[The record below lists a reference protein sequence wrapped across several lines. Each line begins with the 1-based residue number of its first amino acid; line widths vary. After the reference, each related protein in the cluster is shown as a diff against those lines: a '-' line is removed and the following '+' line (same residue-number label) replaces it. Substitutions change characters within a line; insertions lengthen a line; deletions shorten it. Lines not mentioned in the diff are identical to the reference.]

1 MASFKYTAVNSQGK
15 QQAGILD
22 GDSEKQIRQQLKD
35 KQLLPLE
42 IQRLEKKTNAKRSVF
57 QFRGF
62 TLSARGLA
70 LFTRQFSTLLAA
82 GLPVVEA
89 LFAIS
94 EQMEQANTQR
104 LVLAVRNKILE
115 GHTLASAMKEF
126 PNAFPHL
133 YCASVSAGER
143 SGFLDKVL
151 TRLADYT
158 EQQARMRQKLISA
171 MVYPSMIVLVAVGI
185 VSFLLAY
192 VVPKM
197 VSVYGKFHQTLPVL
211 TQGLIAVSHGI
222 REYGL
227 YFLIIF
233 MISFWIFKKMWQRS
247 ESLRVFI
254 QGALLRFPL
263 IGKLV
268 RMSNTARFSRT
279 LAILSSSGVPVLEA
293 LNISAELVTVIPIR
307 SAILIASSRV
317 REGVSIYQALKQTRY
332 FTPMSL
338 HMIASGEAS
347 GQLETMLDRVAIQ
360 EEEDIVQVIEV
371 GLSLFEP
378 AVILLMGGVILIIV
392 LAVLLPIFNLNDFAG
407 S

>member
-1 MASFKYTAVNSQGK
+1 MASFKYTAVNTQGK
-15 QQAGILD
+15 QQSGILD
-22 GDSEKQIRQQLKD
+22 GENEKHIRQQLKE
-35 KQLLPLE
+35 KQLFALD
-42 IQRLEKKTNAKRSVF
+42 IQRLEKKSSEGKKISFFRSHA
-57 QFRGF
+57 
-62 TLSARGLA
+62 LSARGLA

-94 EQMEQANTQR
+94 EQMENANTR
-104 LVLAVRNKILE
+104 HLVLSVRNKIIE
-115 GHTLASAMKEF
+115 GNTLASAMKEF
-126 PNAFPHL
+126 PSAFPHL
-133 YCASVSAGER
+133 YCASVAAGER
-143 SGFLDKVL
+143 SGYLDKVL

-171 MVYPSMIVLVAVGI
+171 MIYPAMIVLVAVGI

-211 TQGLIAVSHGI
+211 TQGLIALSHGI
-222 REYGL
+222 QKYGF
-227 YFLIIF
+227 YFLMACIIL
-233 MISFWIFKKMWQRS
+233 IWIFKKMWNQS
-247 ESLRVFI
+247 EIIRTTV
-254 QGALLRFPL
+254 QTALLGVPL
-263 IGKLV
+263 IGKLI

-307 SAILIASSRV
+307 SAILIATSRV
-317 REGVSIYQALKQTRY
+317 REGVSIFQALKQTRY

-347 GQLETMLDRVAIQ
+347 GQLEAMLDRVAIQ

-378 AVILLMGGVILIIV
+378 AVILLMGGVILMIV